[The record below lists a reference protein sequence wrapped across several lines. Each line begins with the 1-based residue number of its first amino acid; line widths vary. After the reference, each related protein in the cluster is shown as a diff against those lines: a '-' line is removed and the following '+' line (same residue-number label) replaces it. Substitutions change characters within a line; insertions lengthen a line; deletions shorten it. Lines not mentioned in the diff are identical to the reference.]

1 MFSIIFWTAFTV
13 GLVIFY
19 AVVGFLASMCRVK
32 WAIKHSPDWRY
43 EDYKKHGDKK
53 YLERAMESDDL
64 RILYFTLWPIF
75 GTGGCV
81 YLIIRMFGFSPITA
95 SFVGLG
101 FGFSEQLIHIAYGD
115 KALIHTMLMH
125 YASGLASSFY
135 FYKAKTF
142 EYKKYVWQALIA
154 PISVHGLFN
163 IGIWIWLMTYIYL
176 L

>member
-1 MFSIIFWTAFTV
+1 MLYLLPKMRAKRIIQVVTSFVLGAILLYLLKTF
-13 GLVIFY
+13 VIY
-19 AVVGFLASMCRVK
+19 VGFPDIEILLLRVLTYG
-32 WAIKHSPDWRY
+32 AI
-43 EDYKKHGDKK
+43 
-53 YLERAMESDDL
+53 LEELLKFLVS
-64 RILYFTLWPIF
+64 
-75 GTGGCV
+75 

>member
-81 YLIIRMFGFSPITA
+81 YLIIRMFGDI
-95 SFVGLG
+95 
-101 FGFSEQLIHIAYGD
+101 
-115 KALIHTMLMH
+115 
-125 YASGLASSFY
+125 
-135 FYKAKTF
+135 
-142 EYKKYVWQALIA
+142 
-154 PISVHGLFN
+154 FN
-163 IGIWIWLMTYIYL
+163 IMSELQINFITSTDKTHNKDLKEVRR
-176 L
+176 